1 MIGRITTD
9 GALTEFPV
17 PMPNS
22 DPDGIAAGPNALWF
36 TEYLTGR
43 IGRITIEGTIHD
55 AGAPAPNSYPAGFAV
70 RPSGGVWF
78 TESGGN
84 NIGALRS
91 G

>member
-1 MIGRITTD
+1 LRWLSPSRRCTHIPRRGLES
-9 GALTEFPV
+9 A
-17 PMPNS
+17 
-22 DPDGIAAGPNALWF
+22 IAAGSNALWF

-55 AGAPAPNSYPAGFAV
+55 AGTPTPNSYPAGIAV
-70 RPSGGVWF
+70 RGSGGVWF

-84 NIGALRS
+84 NIGVLRS

>member
-1 MIGRITTD
+1 MTIHGAFREFPLSAGSEPFEIAAGPDGALWFTEFGRNMIGRVTTD

-43 IGRITIEGTIHD
+43 IGRITIE
-55 AGAPAPNSYPAGFAV
+55 
-70 RPSGGVWF
+70 
-78 TESGGN
+78 
-84 NIGALRS
+84 
-91 G
+91 